1 MSPGRPTASL
11 LLSDTPVPDCTPSP
25 PPTDNPPLARP
36 PRSTPRTPYCE
47 ACSSFSAAAD
57 SFLADISVSGLLIS
71 AGAGVAAPP
80 LPQGEVSVL
89 EAVGASELEAE
100 GSALAPAAVSAVLVV
115 AAAFGLARAVS
126 VLLPRAVLS
135 VVAVSA
141 SVAVGELQ
149 RLLLVGGVVCF

>member
-1 MSPGRPTASL
+1 M
-11 LLSDTPVPDCTPSP
+11 SDTLEPDCRLFP
-25 PPTDNPPLARP
+25 PPTDNPPLARH

-47 ACSSFSAAAD
+47 ACSSFFVAAD
-57 SFLADISVSGLLIS
+57 SALADISVSDLLVS

-80 LPQGEVSVL
+80 LPQGGVSVL
-89 EAVGASELEAE
+89 VAVGASELEAE

-115 AAAFGLARAVS
+115 AAAFGLARAVF

-141 SVAVGELQ
+141 SVAVGDLQ